1 MFDKLQDELE
11 AIIKCTKSSIKFSY
25 FNDSETVLSTEI
37 IAKSHTIIVSLTVM
51 LSYKRA
57 VLVTKGD

>member
-1 MFDKLQDELE
+1 MLDKLEDELE

-25 FNDSETVLSTEI
+25 FNDGETVLGTI
-37 IAKSHTIIVSLTVM
+37 IAKSRTIIVSLTVM